1 MAKAKRSTRKS
12 ASKTVTTKIASG
24 KKKKKA
30 KKKKHTTKIKATDQE
45 PIAGSHGSHGP
56 TKKPARKKTK
66 RKATTKKNLL
76 DTADEVSVTSSDKK
90 AASEQNVRPKRK
102 AVAHCNELDGKR
114 WIQNSISV
122 WSGIRKTSEENRLKH
137 PAMFPGMLVERLVAT
152 FLRLEGETVLDPFSG
167 SGSTIV
173 EVERLGKTGVGIELS
188 PEYAKMG
195 RKRIAELSS
204 DLFAKKRKPKS
215 VIHEASVADIA
226 KLIKPES
233 IDLCITSPP
242 YWDILNQ
249 RRTADY
255 KDVRHYGNLDGD
267 LGTIADYE
275 EFLDSLQTVFADVLT
290 VLKPGAYCC
299 VVLMDLR
306 KKNRFFPLHSD
317 FATRMSDV
325 GFIFDDLIIWNRQSE
340 YNNLRP
346 LGYPAVFRVNKVHEF
361 VVLLQKPRAK

>member
-1 MAKAKRSTRKS
+1 MAKAKRSTKKT
-12 ASKTVTTKIASG
+12 ASRQPVSKRGSETSG
-24 KKKKKA
+24 QS
-30 KKKKHTTKIKATDQE
+30 KKKHATTIIASDQRPAKVAKA
-45 PIAGSHGSHGP
+45 SHGSERS
-56 TKKPARKKTK
+56 TS
-66 RKATTKKNLL
+66 RKATSRKSTSKKERL
-76 DTADEVSVTSSDKK
+76 DKTESVDEVSVEEKPLADAPSG
-90 AASEQNVRPKRK
+90 RK
-102 AVAHCNELDGKR
+102 PVPHCNELDGKR

-122 WSGIRKTSEENRLKH
+122 WSDIRKTAEESRLKH
-137 PAMFPGMLVERLVAT
+137 PAMFPGMLVERLVDT
-152 FLRLEGETVLDPFSG
+152 FLRPDGERILDPFSG

-173 EVERLGKTGVGIELS
+173 AVERLGKTGIGIELS

-195 RKRIAELSS
+195 RQRLAEISS
-204 DLFAKKRKPKS
+204 DLFANRRKPQS
-215 VIHEASVADIA
+215 VIHEASVAD
-226 KLIKPES
+226 LTDLVEPES

-255 KDVRHYGNLDGD
+255 KKVRHYGNLDGD

-275 EFLDSLQTVFADVLT
+275 VFLDSLKTVFADVLT

-317 FATRMSDV
+317 FAARMTEI

-361 VVLLQKPRAK
+361 VVLLQKPCVQ

>member
-1 MAKAKRSTRKS
+1 MAKAKQST
-12 ASKTVTTKIASG
+12 
-24 KKKKKA
+24 
-30 KKKKHTTKIKATDQE
+30 
-45 PIAGSHGSHGP
+45 
-56 TKKPARKKTK
+56 
-66 RKATTKKNLL
+66 
-76 DTADEVSVTSSDKK
+76 KK
-90 AASEQNVRPKRK
+90 AASKQKSAKPAPAGKKKAAAGKKKPKIAGDTKATAKVKVTAAIGEESVAAEARPKRK
-102 AVAHCNELDGKR
+102 AVPHCNELGGKG

-122 WSGIRKTSEENRLKH
+122 WSDVRKTAEENRLKH
-137 PAMFPGMLVERLVAT
+137 PAMFPGMLVERLVET
-152 FLRLEGETVLDPFSG
+152 FLRPDGDRILDPFSG

-173 EVERLGKTGVGIELS
+173 EVERLGKTGIGIELS
-188 PEYAKMG
+188 PEFAAMG
-195 RKRIAELSS
+195 RNRLADVASS
-204 DLFAKKRKPKS
+204 LFSKSNIPRS
-215 VIHEASVADIA
+215 VIHEASVADITT
-226 KLIKPES
+226 LIEPES

-275 EFLDSLQTVFADVLT
+275 EFLDSLKTVFANVFT

-317 FATRMSDV
+317 FAARMTEV
-325 GFIFDDLIIWNRQSE
+325 GYIFDDLIIWNRQAE

>member
-1 MAKAKRSTRKS
+1 MAKAKRSKKQS
-12 ASKTVTTKIASG
+12 ASKSVVSESVST
-24 KKKKKA
+24 A
-30 KKKKHTTKIKATDQE
+30 KKKM
-45 PIAGSHGSHGP
+45 P
-56 TKKPARKKTK
+56 KKKVAAKTK
-66 RKATTKKNLL
+66 LL
-76 DTADEVSVTSSDKK
+76 DANNDATASAAEK
-90 AASEQNVRPKRK
+90 ARPKRK

-122 WSGIRKTSEENRLKH
+122 WSDIRKTAEENRLKH

-152 FLRLEGETVLDPFSG
+152 FLRPEGETILDPFSG

-173 EVERLGKTGVGIELS
+173 EVERLGKTGIGIELS
-188 PEYAKMG
+188 PEYATMG

-215 VIHEASVADIA
+215 VIHEASVADIM
-226 KLIKPES
+226 KLVKPES

-255 KDVRHYGNLDGD
+255 KDVRHYGNRDGD

-275 EFLDSLQTVFADVLT
+275 EFLDSLQSVFADVLT

-317 FATRMSDV
+317 FAARMIDV

-361 VVLLQKPRAK
+361 VVLLQKPRVK

>member
-1 MAKAKRSTRKS
+1 MAKAKRSKKKS
-12 ASKTVTTKIASG
+12 ISKPAAAKRAAT
-24 KKKKKA
+24 KKKKKP
-30 KKKKHTTKIKATDQE
+30 KKKHANKIKAADQ
-45 PIAGSHGSHGP
+45 
-56 TKKPARKKTK
+56 KPAAASNASHVPGRKPKRKVAK
-66 RKATTKKNLL
+66 RKAATRKNLL
-76 DTADEVSVTSSDKK
+76 GEPETSEADVAGTASGAGE
-90 AASEQNVRPKRK
+90 ARPKRK

-122 WSGIRKTSEENRLKH
+122 WSDIRKTAEENRLKH
-137 PAMFPGMLVERLVAT
+137 PAMFPGMLVERLVQT
-152 FLRLEGETVLDPFSG
+152 FLRPEGETILDPFSG

-173 EVERLGKTGVGIELS
+173 EVERLGKTGIGIELS

-195 RKRIAELSS
+195 RKRIADISS
-204 DLFAKKRKPKS
+204 DLFAKNHKPRS
-215 VIHEASVADIA
+215 VIHEASVADITN
-226 KLIKPES
+226 LIEPDS

-275 EFLDSLQTVFADVLT
+275 EFLDSLKSVFADVLT

-317 FATRMSDV
+317 FAARMTEV